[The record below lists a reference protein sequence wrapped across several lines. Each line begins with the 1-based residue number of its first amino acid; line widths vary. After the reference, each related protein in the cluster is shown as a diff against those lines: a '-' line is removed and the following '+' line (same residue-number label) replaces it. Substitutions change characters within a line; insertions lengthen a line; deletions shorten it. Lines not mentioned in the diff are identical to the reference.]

1 MADRRP
7 LQVGAELGW
16 LVNRARSLAARG
28 SRAILGITGP
38 PGAGKST
45 LAEHL
50 CAALGDAALVPMDGF
65 HLAER
70 ELRRLGIDRRK
81 GAPQTF
87 DSYGY
92 RALLHRLRAATEPVV
107 YAPEFRRDL
116 EEPIAGAI
124 PVPRGTQL
132 VITEGNYLLLDDEPW
147 CDIRELLDEIWYI
160 DLDDAVRIRRLVE
173 RHIRFGRDRDAA
185 EAWVEEN
192 DERNA
197 RLIAQT
203 RDRADVVIVSR

>member
-87 DSYGY
+87 DGYGY

>member
-7 LQVGAELGW
+7 LQVGAELDW

-173 RHIRFGRDRDAA
+173 RHIRFGRDRAAA